1 MPWGNFFVFPYSC
14 LSKGGGRG
22 CKLALEVEV
31 GTAGGLKVGGGGRLY
46 FLLAGVDAG
55 ALVVTGLGLAGG
67 AAGLGATG
75 VTALSRPEAAT
86 PEVDVGTAVGTVADA
101 VATVAD
107 AAGTTG

>member
-1 MPWGNFFVFPYSC
+1 ME
-14 LSKGGGRG
+14 
-22 CKLALEVEV
+22 A
-31 GTAGGLKVGGGGRLY
+31 GGRLY

-86 PEVDVGTAVGTVADA
+86 PEVDVGTAVGTAADA

-107 AAGTTG
+107 ATGTYRMICTPKCGNPKPI